1 LTAPLLDGKIAFI
14 TGSTR
19 GIGWAAA
26 RMLARHGAT
35 VILNGTSNR
44 ELLDQ
49 RVSEI
54 QNEFGVT
61 PLALCADASDI
72 EAVRGCYREIFQR
85 FKRLDVLVNNAGIL
99 NGALLGMVTEA
110 VVRRSF
116 EINAFG
122 AIYHLQEASRLMVRH
137 KSGSIINLTSILGR
151 FGSEGQAVYSA
162 SKAAAIGL
170 TLSAAK
176 ELAPKNV
183 RVNAVAP
190 GFIETDM
197 VADLPEKVRQ
207 ERLANI
213 RMGRAGEPEDVA
225 GSILFLAS
233 DYSSYVTGQVL
244 GVDGGMIV

>member
-1 LTAPLLDGKIAFI
+1 LTTPLVDGKVAFI

-26 RMLARHGAT
+26 RMLACHGAN
-35 VILNGTSNR
+35 VVLNGKSDR
-44 ELLDQ
+44 ELLDR

-54 QNEFGVT
+54 RDEFGVS
-61 PLALCADASDI
+61 ALGIYADAGDI
-72 EAVRGCYREIFQR
+72 DAVRGCYREIFQQ

-99 NGALLGMVTEA
+99 EGALLGMITEPL
-110 VVRRSF
+110 VRRHF
-116 EINAFG
+116 EINTFG
-122 AIYHLQEASRLMVRH
+122 SIYHLQEASRLMARN
-137 KSGSIINLTSILGR
+137 KRGSIINLTSILGR
-151 FGSEGQAVYSA
+151 LGSEGQAVYSA
-162 SKAAAIGL
+162 SKAAVIGL

-176 ELAPKNV
+176 ELASKNI

-197 VADLPEKVRQ
+197 VANLPEKVRQ
-207 ERLANI
+207 DRLANI
-213 RMGRAGEPEDVA
+213 RMGRPGNPDDVA

-244 GVDGGMIV
+244 GVDGGMIA